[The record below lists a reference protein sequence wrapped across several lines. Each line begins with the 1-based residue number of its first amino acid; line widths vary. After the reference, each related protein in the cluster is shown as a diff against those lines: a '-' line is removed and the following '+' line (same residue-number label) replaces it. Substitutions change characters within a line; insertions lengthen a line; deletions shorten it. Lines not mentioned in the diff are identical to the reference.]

1 MKIARV
7 CWMMALMLAA
17 ALVPDATAQQQSQTA
32 SGQATQRQ
40 QAAGAFQLAPI
51 PPDIG
56 MRKVDIY
63 SAGTR
68 MSGEVFVSK
77 SAAAGEKL
85 PTIVMAHGWGGVAA
99 LLRPEAVAFAQA
111 GYLVLTFD
119 YRGWGGSDSRVI
131 LTRPAPPNPPNH
143 KFTAEVQE
151 VREVVDPLDM
161 ADDWLA
167 AINWLAGE
175 PQCDVNRIGL
185 WGSSFSGGLVVWAA
199 EHDHRVKAIHS
210 QVGSLD
216 SRTLNGSLKDQE
228 LERKQATARARGE
241 LGYPAPL
248 ATEIGQLRGAP
259 IRERFLN
266 YAPVEDVNKAP
277 DCAMQFIIAEKEE
290 LFDNRLNAIKAF
302 NDFNGPRKNLITV
315 PGITHYG
322 IYTTARQ
329 DALKFAL
336 AWFDTYL
343 KP

>member
-1 MKIARV
+1 MKISSLRWV
-7 CWMMALMLAA
+7 MLGTLAA
-17 ALVPDATAQQQSQTA
+17 ALLSCAMAQQQPQAA
-32 SGQATQRQ
+32 SGQTSQRPQ
-40 QAAGAFQLAPI
+40 GGSVLQPAPI
-51 PPDIG
+51 PPDIDT
-56 MRKVDIY
+56 RKVDIY

-68 MSGEVFVSK
+68 MSGTVFVSK
-77 SAAAGEKL
+77 SAPAGEKL
-85 PTIVMAHGWGGVAA
+85 PTIVMAHGWGGVAV

-119 YRGWGGSDSRVI
+119 YRGWGASDSRVI

-167 AINWLAGE
+167 AINWVVGE
-175 PQCDVNRIGL
+175 PQCNANRIGL

-199 EHDHRVKAIHS
+199 EHDQRVKAIHS

-216 SRTLNGSLKDQE
+216 SRGLNGSLKDQE

-248 ATEIGQLRGAP
+248 AIEIGQLRGAP
-259 IRERFLN
+259 IRERFLS

-277 DCAMQFIIAEKEE
+277 LCAMQFVIAEKEE

-302 NDFNGPRKNLITV
+302 NDFNGPKKNLVTI
-315 PGITHYG
+315 PGIPHYG

-329 DALKFAL
+329 DALKL
-336 AWFDTYL
+336 AMAWYDRYL

>member
-1 MKIARV
+1 MKIASVRWV
-7 CWMMALMLAA
+7 MAGALAA
-17 ALVPDATAQQQSQTA
+17 ALLPGAIAQQQPTQGA
-32 SGQATQRQ
+32 SGQAAQRQ
-40 QAAGAFQLAPI
+40 QGAPI
-51 PPDIG
+51 PPDVD
-56 MRKVDIY
+56 MRKADIY

-68 MSGEVFVSK
+68 MSGSVFVSK
-77 SAAAGEKL
+77 SAPAGQKL
-85 PTIVMAHGWGGVAA
+85 PTIIMAHGWGGVAA
-99 LLRPEAVAFAQA
+99 LLRPEAVTFAQA

-119 YRGWGGSDSRVI
+119 YRGWGASDSRVI
-131 LTRPAPPNPPNH
+131 LTKPAPANPPNH

-151 VREVVDPLDM
+151 VREVVDPLDE

-167 AINWLAGE
+167 AINWVAGE
-175 PQCDVNRIGL
+175 PQCDASRIGL

-216 SRTLNGSLKDQE
+216 SRALNGSLKDQE

-248 ATEIGQLRGAP
+248 AVEIGQLRGAP
-259 IRERFLN
+259 IRERFLG

-290 LFDNRLNAIKAF
+290 LFDNRLNGIKAF
-302 NDFNGPRKNLITV
+302 NDFNGPKKNLIV
-315 PGITHYG
+315 IPGITHYG

-329 DALKFAL
+329 DVLKL
-336 AWFDTYL
+336 AITWFDTYL